1 MSILSAAEN
10 VPSRSASRPKPR
22 RVVTQRL
29 RVMLVVVLGL
39 FGMLAANGLYLS
51 AVTWIQH
58 FTGRV
63 LEDHFYQL
71 MFLGH
76 LGLGLLLI
84 VPTVVFGFAHM
95 IRARHRRNR
104 RAVRIGYA
112 LLGVSLVIL
121 ISGLLLTRIGTFRI
135 GSGSAR
141 QLIYW
146 AHILA
151 PLAAV
156 WLYWLHRLVG
166 PKIKWHVGRRVGIA
180 IGVFVAIMVGL
191 QASDTRLSK

>member
-1 MSILSAAEN
+1 MSS
-10 VPSRSASRPKPR
+10 PRSIAGATAKPG
-22 RVVTQRL
+22 RVITPRL
-29 RVMLVVVLGL
+29 RVLLVVVLTL

-95 IRARHRRNR
+95 WRAKNRRSR

-112 LLGVSLVIL
+112 LLTIAIVIL
-121 ISGLLLTRIGTFRI
+121 VSGILLMRI
-135 GSGSAR
+135 GSLNLTSPDAR
-141 QLIYW
+141 RLVYW
-146 AHILA
+146 LHLAA

-166 PKIKWHVGRRVGIA
+166 PRIKWHIGRRVGLA
-180 IGVFVAIMVGL
+180 IGCFVAAMVGF
-191 QASDTRLSK
+191 QASDATISDDTGP